1 MGEEEYMEQIL
12 VGSYTTGTESD
23 GIYRLKVDQGMIQD
37 IEVVM
42 FAEDPSYLLPVP
54 GGLFWVNEALGS
66 REGKVGFAKKRLR
79 GGYEMQWETGTKGEN
94 PCHLALSPDGS
105 TLAVAN
111 YTSGSVA
118 VYDVTGREPALLSVL
133 EGRSGSV
140 NPQRQEGPHA
150 HFVLFR
156 DNRTLWCSDLGA
168 DEIRLIEREGDAWVQ
183 AEEPVRRFAPGDGP
197 RHLLDCGDHWY
208 AITELSQKLYRIGG
222 GREYEAPILLDG
234 AEGTGAALRMDG
246 DGLIYCTQRGADL
259 LSVFTDTGEKLEP
272 VGMYAAGGVM
282 PRDCLPVGNMV
293 LCACQ
298 GSGEVTCLWREG
310 WTWTGSDRVSAPGAV
325 CLALER

>member
-1 MGEEEYMEQIL
+1 MEQIL
-12 VGSYTTGTESD
+12 VGSYTTRTESD

-54 GGLFWVNEALGS
+54 GGLYWVNEGLS
-66 REGKVGFAKKRLR
+66 WREGKVGFAKRRLR
-79 GGYEMQWETGTKGEN
+79 GGYERQWEVGTRGEN

-111 YTSGSVA
+111 YTSGSVS
-118 VYDVTGREPALLSVL
+118 VFDVTGKEPVLLSCL
-133 EGRSGSV
+133 EGRGHGPDRV
-140 NPQRQEGPHA
+140 RQEGPHA
-150 HFVLFR
+150 HCVLFR

-168 DEIRLIEREGDAWVQ
+168 DEVRLIEREGDSWVQ
-183 AEEPVRRFAPGDGP
+183 AQTPVHRFAPGDGP
-197 RHLLDCGDHWY
+197 RHLLDCGDYWY
-208 AITELSQKLYRIGG
+208 AITELSQKLIRIGKD
-222 GREYEAPILLDG
+222 RTYEAPVIMEG
-234 AEGTGAALRMDG
+234 VEGTAAALRRDA
-246 DGLIYCTQRGADL
+246 DGLLYCTQRGADL
-259 LSVFTDTGEKLEP
+259 MSVFQDTGESLEQ
-272 VGMYAAGGVM
+272 VGIFSTGGTT

-310 WTWTGSDRVSAPGAV
+310 WMWTGSDRVTAPGAT
-325 CLALER
+325 CLAMEL